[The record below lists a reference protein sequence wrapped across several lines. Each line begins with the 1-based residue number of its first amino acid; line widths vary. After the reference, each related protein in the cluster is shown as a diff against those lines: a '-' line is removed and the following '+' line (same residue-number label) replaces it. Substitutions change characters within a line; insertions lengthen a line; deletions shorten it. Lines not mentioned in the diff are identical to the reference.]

1 MSELFLELF
10 SEEVPAKL
18 QIKAREQLKEILK
31 KFFEENSVKLKNEPK
46 VFSTPNRIAIKI
58 ERLVPSNRVDNSI
71 SDLLMSD
78 ITEPKENKDIE
89 NKKITAKISFFM
101 PHYCTLLKI
110 NH

>member
-18 QIKAREQLKEILK
+18 QIKAREQLKEIFK

-58 ERLVPSNRVDNSI
+58 ENLP
-71 SDLLMSD
+71 
-78 ITEPKENKDIE
+78 KDIFIE
-89 NKKITAKISFFM
+89 HRKRRDQV
-101 PHYCTLLKI
+101 P
-110 NH
+110 

>member
-46 VFSTPNRIAIKI
+46 VSQHP
-58 ERLVPSNRVDNSI
+58 
-71 SDLLMSD
+71 
-78 ITEPKENKDIE
+78 TE
-89 NKKITAKISFFM
+89 SQ
-101 PHYCTLLKI
+101 
-110 NH
+110 